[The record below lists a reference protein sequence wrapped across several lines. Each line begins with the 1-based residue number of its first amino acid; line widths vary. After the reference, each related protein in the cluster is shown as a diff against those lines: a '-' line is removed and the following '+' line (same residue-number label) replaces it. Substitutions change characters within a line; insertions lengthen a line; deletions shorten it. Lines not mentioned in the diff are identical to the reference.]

1 MTSEVIDFLRDAP
14 ILRQQLNPEMTMSIP
29 QSSFLRRTLVL
40 DASVSGATALLL
52 VTAAGLLSNVL
63 ALPETLL
70 RYAGAALV
78 PFVIF
83 VAYVARQPN
92 VPRAGVFAIIMLNVV
107 WVLASVWLLLG
118 DQVRPSALGTAFILV
133 QAVAVALFAEL
144 QYVGLRRVTRSERDG
159 PAYVG
164 SKS

>member
-1 MTSEVIDFLRDAP
+1 MTSEVIDFLRDTP
-14 ILRQQLNPEMTMSIP
+14 ILRQQPNPEMTMSIP

-52 VTAAGLLSNVL
+52 VSAAGLLANVL

-70 RYAGAALV
+70 RYAGGALV

-118 DQVRPSALGTAFILV
+118 DQVRPNAMGAAFIIV

-144 QYVGLRRVTRSERDG
+144 QYIGLRRATRPERDG